1 MKKLFIS
8 LLLLITGLSS
18 QVEASL
24 LFGSKEIQGL
34 LAAYNFNKEK
44 YAHVI
49 DQGIQGINGVLDGD
63 AKLVKGKY
71 GNSLLLEAPD
81 DRFIALKTAPSRNS
95 IELYY
100 EHTICAWVKIPKQ
113 DTDFR
118 INLQF
123 IDPITFSAAPVF
135 ETETVAGTEI
145 SVKPNGNLGA
155 VSYSVYFGDYYI
167 DSYVE
172 PKPEPV
178 PEESQ
183 DEPEVDED
191 SDVDTSFF
199 TNGLYLETTDQ
210 SINDDSWHYITLV
223 YGQKCLKLYVDGKNV
238 YESEY
243 YPGHLWNP
251 LDYVILIS
259 VGDGAIGAVDDLC
272 IFHYNLD
279 DAYIELLY
287 ELGIDKI
294 MTIADVESKGKMA
307 TTWGDL
313 KSRQ

>member
-1 MKKLFIS
+1 MKKLFIP
-8 LLLLITGLSS
+8 LLLLIIGLSS

-71 GNSLLLEAPD
+71 GNSLLLAAPD
-81 DRFIALKTAPSRNS
+81 DRFIALKTAPSTKD
-95 IELYY
+95 IDLYY

-123 IDPITFSAAPVF
+123 IDPITFSAAPIY

-155 VSYSVYFGDYYI
+155 VSYSVFFDYI

-172 PKPEPV
+172 PEPV
-178 PEESQ
+178 PEKPQ
-183 DEPEVDED
+183 DEPKADED

-199 TNGLYLETTDQ
+199 TNGLYLETIDQ
-210 SINDDSWHYITLV
+210 SINDDSWHHITLV
-223 YGQKCLKLYVDGKNV
+223 YGEYCLKLYVDGKNV

-243 YPGHLWNP
+243 YPGNLWNP

-307 TTWGDL
+307 TTWGKL
-313 KSRQ
+313 KWR

>member
-1 MKKLFIS
+1 MF
-8 LLLLITGLSS
+8 
-18 QVEASL
+18 
-24 LFGSKEIQGL
+24 
-34 LAAYNFNKEK
+34 
-44 YAHVI
+44 
-49 DQGIQGINGVLDGD
+49 
-63 AKLVKGKY
+63 
-71 GNSLLLEAPD
+71 
-81 DRFIALKTAPSRNS
+81 
-95 IELYY
+95 
-100 EHTICAWVKIPKQ
+100 
-113 DTDFR
+113 
-118 INLQF
+118 
-123 IDPITFSAAPVF
+123 F
-135 ETETVAGTEI
+135 EE
-145 SVKPNGNLGA
+145 P
-155 VSYSVYFGDYYI
+155 YFE
-167 DSYVE
+167 E
-172 PKPEPV
+172 PYFEEP
-178 PEESQ
+178 
-183 DEPEVDED
+183 DEPQEPDPADDGAMVDK
-191 SDVDTSFF
+191 SFF
-199 TNGLYLETTDQ
+199 HGGHYVETTDQ
-210 SINDDSWHYITLV
+210 SINDDSWHHITLV